1 MKFAST
7 SMLLH
12 TALSHK
18 VALVIVFEHK
28 TRTFFLLITWQRP
41 LFIVLVIFA
50 CWR

>member
-18 VALVIVFEHK
+18 VALVIAFEHK
-28 TRTFFLLITWQRP
+28 TRTFFYWSRQRP

-50 CWR
+50 CSR